1 MGIDT
6 IQPGRETEKGG
17 HMAVYK
23 VGKSRSVTNMY
34 PDRLSPMGKPPLGPQ
49 MAEVHTGTNRQTVM
63 VVFFGLQNAKFMQ
76 TT

>member
-34 PDRLSPMGKPPLGPQ
+34 PAVCVPFFFLSVGTMHPFPPLVCTGVKGRKSDN
-49 MAEVHTGTNRQTVM
+49 MADYIR
-63 VVFFGLQNAKFMQ
+63 MQ
-76 TT
+76 